1 MRIEFLEG
9 YKNGFNKEDNSVTLR
24 INTGPLKQYLNE
36 VINNENIYNIMSR
49 LTKEYKHI
57 TFPHTF
63 RLGHANR
70 EYNQLVTNHRGAL
83 YQTSNE
89 YEANGDNLQDQLQKS
104 LMSLF
109 DELTYLGNDGSEG
122 VHYINIMMK
131 KNDTI
136 VDIEYDER
144 GKIRTTHKKTA
155 TGGYMFND
163 DTDDDTEKNNLF
175 ETKTKK
181 GNNKPSANKNS
192 RCNNSTIQYG
202 GCSHFKQSN
211 HILMDEINLNNLKN
225 LSKSELINLV
235 LKQQKSKIIVE
246 DKTKPS
252 PKPMRPVPTPR
263 KYVKSMV
270 QQYED
275 NVISPPPQFRDD
287 YKPIPLPRTKK
298 PLQAPIPTP
307 RTKKPSEKRTIISQV
322 EKALKGYTQS
332 FDVELRDKTDPLLQL
347 QKSRRA
353 VEYLFNNLLVQ
364 TKGFK
369 FVETLQVKF
378 FKQSNDKNILKNGYF
393 NSTTDLIINE
403 TDIKLA
409 IQDSQQQILNKIAQ
423 WISEGSGW
431 TIQSIENHYI
441 NIVNYS
447 PLKGSSYIK
456 LPQELWHSAK
466 GLINMKNKDNEC
478 FRWCHIRHLNPQDK
492 DPQRIK
498 KTDKQYIEKLDYSS
512 IEFPVTVK
520 QINKIEKQNNI
531 CINLFGYEEKQKF
544 PIYISKEK
552 YQDHMELLL
561 ITEGENKHYVLIKD
575 FNKFMF
581 SQTKHEHK
589 KYFCMYCL
597 QCFSREDVLTEHKN
611 NCILI
616 NGKQAINMPKKGDKV
631 FFKNYHKQ
639 LPVPFVIYA
648 DFEALTEKIQGCQ
661 PNNEKSYTEA
671 YQKHTDCGYGYKVV
685 CCYDDKYSKPV
696 QIHRGEN
703 AVHKFM
709 ENMLE
714 EVNWCKSIMKKHFN
728 KPLEMTKENEI
739 DFQKATKCHICDQQY
754 TDKDIRVR
762 DHCHITGEFCGSAHQ
777 DCNLKLRIKPAT
789 IKIPV
794 LFHNLRGYDSHFI
807 MQQIGEIAKKHA
819 YKNKRGE
826 ECHMNINC
834 IPNNMEK
841 YMTFMLGNHLVFLDS
856 FQFMSSSLDNLV
868 KNLPDEAFKYT
879 KHEFK
884 KEQFNLMKQKGI
896 YPYDHMDCFDRFN
909 ESQLPKKQ
917 DFYSILNN
925 EHISDEQYK
934 HAQNVWDTFNLK
946 TMGDYHDLYLKSD
959 ILLLADLFENFRKT
973 CLQYYKL
980 DPCHYFTS
988 PGLSWDAMLKMTN
1001 IKLELMTDID
1011 MFQFI
1016 EKGMRGGTSYIANRY
1031 GKANNKYMKNYDEK
1045 APTKY
1050 IMYLDAN
1057 NLYGWAMSQ
1066 YLPTG
1071 NFKWLSQNQIEKTN
1085 LGKYTEN
1092 SKKGLILEVDLEY
1105 PQELH
1110 DLHNDYP
1117 LGPEKIKVAKDMLS
1131 DYCKKIADK
1140 FNISSGL
1147 VHKLIPTLNDKEK
1160 YILHYHNLQSYLS
1173 LGLKLKKIHRVLQFD
1188 QSPWLKQYIDFNTQK
1203 RTHAKNS
1210 FEKDFFKLMNNSV
1223 FGKTMENIR
1232 KRVDVRL
1239 VTSKE
1244 KLLKL
1249 ASKPTYVSSK
1259 IFNENLVAVHKIK
1272 ETLTMNRPAHIGMC
1286 ILDLSKTLMY
1296 QFHYNYIKQHYGS
1309 NAKLLFTDTDSL
1321 TYEIETDDAYADFWK
1336 NKDKFDN
1343 SDYNKESPFYNA
1355 VNKNVIGKFKDESA
1369 GIPITEFV
1377 GLRSK
1382 MYSYVKDNEQTA
1394 RTAKG
1399 NKKQVII
1406 KDNKHEDYKNVL
1418 FNNEQIHHK
1427 MKTIRSEKHQLGS
1440 YELNKISLSCFDDKR
1455 FIHENGITSYA
1466 YGHYEI

>member
-1 MRIEFLEG
+1 MNFYYFTCVFWL
-9 YKNGFNKEDNSVTLR
+9 KEIL
-24 INTGPLKQYLNE
+24 L
-36 VINNENIYNIMSR
+36 IYNIGM
-49 LTKEYKHI
+49 
-57 TFPHTF
+57 
-63 RLGHANR
+63 
-70 EYNQLVTNHRGAL
+70 
-83 YQTSNE
+83 
-89 YEANGDNLQDQLQKS
+89 
-104 LMSLF
+104 
-109 DELTYLGNDGSEG
+109 
-122 VHYINIMMK
+122 
-131 KNDTI
+131 
-136 VDIEYDER
+136 
-144 GKIRTTHKKTA
+144 
-155 TGGYMFND
+155 
-163 DTDDDTEKNNLF
+163 TEKKI
-175 ETKTKK
+175 EKK
-181 GNNKPSANKNS
+181 
-192 RCNNSTIQYG
+192 
-202 GCSHFKQSN
+202 
-211 HILMDEINLNNLKN
+211 LKN
-225 LSKSELINLV
+225 KMLEDITINSKQPMAEISNLINMDKSFLEKLSKSELVEIIL
-235 LKQQKSKIIVE
+235 QKN
-246 DKTKPS
+246 KT
-252 PKPMRPVPTPR
+252 RPIPAPR
-263 KYVKSMV
+263 KSVKDMV

-275 NVISPPPQFRDD
+275 NIRDD
-287 YKPIPLPRTKK
+287 HKPIPAPRTKK
-298 PLQAPIPTP
+298 PLQAPIPAP
-307 RTKKPSEKRTIISQV
+307 RTKKPLQAPIPAPRTKKLVPEKRTIISQV
-322 EKALKGYTQS
+322 EKALQGYTKS
-332 FDVELRDKTDPLLQL
+332 FDVELRDKKDPLLQL

-369 FVETLQVKF
+369 FIETLQVKF
-378 FKQSNDKNILKNGYF
+378 LKQSNDKNILKNGYF
-393 NSTTDLIINE
+393 NSTANLIINE
-403 TDIKLA
+403 TDIKSVLQA
-409 IQDSQQQILNKIAQ
+409 SQQQILNKIAQ

-441 NIVNYS
+441 NIVNYN

-456 LPQELWHSAK
+456 LPQELRNSAK

-498 KTDKQYIEKLDYSS
+498 KTDKQCIEKLDYSS

-552 YQDHMELLL
+552 FTDHMELLL
-561 ITEGENKHYVLIKD
+561 ITEGENKHYILIKD

-589 KYFCMYCL
+589 KYFCMHCL

-611 NCILI
+611 NCISI
-616 NGKQAINMPKKGDKV
+616 NGEQAIKMPEKGDKV
-631 FFKNYHKQ
+631 YFKNHHKQ

-648 DFEALTEKIQGCQ
+648 DFEAITEKIQGCQ
-661 PNNEKSYTEA
+661 PNDEKSYTEA

-685 CCYDDKYSKPV
+685 CCYDGKYSKPV
-696 QIHRGEN
+696 QIYRGEN

-714 EVNWCKSIMKKHFN
+714 EVDWCKSIMKKHFN
-728 KPLEMTKENEI
+728 KPLKMTEENEI

-762 DHCHITGEFCGSAHQ
+762 DHCHITGEFRGSAHQ

-807 MQQIGEIAKKHA
+807 MQQIGEIAKKHV
-819 YKNKRGE
+819 YKNNRGE
-826 ECHMNINC
+826 ECHMNIDC

-841 YMTFMLGNHLVFLDS
+841 YMAFMLGNHLVFLDS
-856 FQFMSSSLDNLV
+856 FQFMSSSLDNLT
-868 KNLPDEAFKYT
+868 KNLPDDAFKYT
-879 KHEFK
+879 QQEFI

-896 YPYDHMDCFDRFN
+896 YPYDYMDSFDRFN
-909 ESQLPKKQ
+909 ETKLPVQQ

-959 ILLLADLFENFRKT
+959 ILLLTDVFENFRKT

-988 PGLSWDAMLKMTN
+988 PGLSWDAMLKMTD
-1001 IKLELMTDID
+1001 IKLELITDID
-1011 MFQFI
+1011 MYQFI
-1016 EKGMRGGTSYIANRY
+1016 EKGLRGGVSYIANRY
-1031 GKANNKYMKNYDEK
+1031 GKANNKYMKKYDEK
-1045 APTKY
+1045 APSKY

-1071 NFKWLSQNQIEKTN
+1071 NFKWLSQKQIEKTN

-1160 YILHYHNLQSYLS
+1160 YILHYRNLQLYLS
-1173 LGLKLKKIHRVLQFD
+1173 LGLKLKKIHRVLEFD

-1244 KLLKL
+1244 KLLKMT
-1249 ASKPTYVSSK
+1249 SKPTFVSSK

-1272 ETLTMNRPAHIGMC
+1272 ETLTMNRPAFVGAC
-1286 ILDLSKTLMY
+1286 ILDLSKTLIY
-1296 QFHYNYIKQHYGS
+1296 DFHYNYIKHKYD
-1309 NAKLLFTDTDSL
+1309 NKVKLLFTDTDSL
-1321 TYEIETDDAYADFWK
+1321 TYEIETADAYADFWQ

-1343 SDYNKESPFYNA
+1343 SDYNIESPFHNA
-1355 VNKNVIGKFKDESA
+1355 VNKKVIGKFKDESA

-1399 NKKQVII
+1399 IKKQVIKKNI
-1406 KDNKHEDYKNVL
+1406 THDNYKEVL
-1418 FNNEQIHHK
+1418 FNNKQMQHT
-1427 MKTIRSEKHQLGS
+1427 MKTIRSKNHQLGS
-1440 YELNKISLSCFDDKR
+1440 FELNKISLSCFDDKR

-1466 YGHYEI
+1466 YGHYNCSGQHRYIKLM